1 MRCQAQVLASLENPA
16 TTASIYN
23 ASLPMRQLSEI
34 EITTTRLYYATEH
47 SEGTLLRQAEANAN
61 FASGRQSS
69 GLPCTSPSKGLQIYC
84 ASSESETQMTHSYA
98 RTQCL
103 RGVCQICVTR
113 LMAKKWTRRI
123 CPWCSI
129 QGAQFKP
136 NH

>member
-1 MRCQAQVLASLENPA
+1 
-16 TTASIYN
+16 
-23 ASLPMRQLSEI
+23 MRQLSEI
-34 EITTTRLYYATEH
+34 EITTTRLYYAIEY
-47 SEGTLLRQAEANAN
+47 SKGTVLRQAEANAK
-61 FASGRQSS
+61 FASGRESS

-84 ASSESETQMTHSYA
+84 ASYESETQMTHSYA
-98 RTQCL
+98 CTQCL
-103 RGVCQICVTR
+103 RGVRQICVTR